1 MHDYTVGAG
10 NAFAELADYMD
21 QEPEKQKTEKQ
32 KTEKQEPEKRKN
44 VDAHSGFGDETC
56 KGNVRVNI
64 LGLTP
69 LDFDAPDSS
78 EIIAELLQAHGFS
91 VNVSLGMGEG
101 HSDWKR
107 APQADVNLVVS
118 STGIALAKKMEQL
131 YRIPYVV
138 GTPTG
143 AFAEVLFGQLA
154 AAAADQKSVVA
165 YHMEAPQERKA
176 EVKSPK
182 LVLIGEAV
190 TMNSLAAALFLQ
202 CGIQAQVICPL
213 ETREGLLRD
222 CDSHTE
228 GEEDLELLLQELS
241 SVAGEHLV
249 IAADPLYRP
258 ILPEHARF
266 VPLSHEAF
274 SGRCFRRDRKCLVG
288 EHAGALAAIAESFA
302 GMQSKNYEQS
312 AGTQDIDNTIEETE
326 EETNHVTQ

>member
-10 NAFAELADYMD
+10 NAFAKLADYM
-21 QEPEKQKTEKQ
+21 EPKQEKQKTEKQ
-32 KTEKQEPEKRKN
+32 KPEKKKME
-44 VDAHSGFGDETC
+44 DKLCSSGEKACG
-56 KGNVRVNI
+56 GNVRVNI

-69 LDFDAPDSS
+69 LDFDAPGSS
-78 EIIAELLQAHGFS
+78 EIIAEILQSHGFS

-101 HSDWKR
+101 HSGWKR
-107 APQADVNLVVS
+107 ASQSDVNLVVS
-118 STGIALAKKMEQL
+118 SAGIALAKKMEQL

-138 GTPTG
+138 GTPAGT
-143 AFAEVLFGQLA
+143 FAEVLLGQLA
-154 AAAADQKSVVA
+154 SAAADQKSVVA
-165 YHMEAPQERKA
+165 YYMEAPRERKA
-176 EVKSPK
+176 ESKSPK

-190 TMNSLAAALFLQ
+190 TMNSLAAALILQ
-202 CGIQAQVICPL
+202 YGIPAQVICPL

-222 CDSHTE
+222 CDYHTQ

-241 SVAGEHLV
+241 STAGDNLV

-258 ILPEHARF
+258 ILPEQARF

-288 EHAGALAAIAESFA
+288 EHAKALAVIAESFA
-302 GMQSKNYEQS
+302 GTRSKTYEQS
-312 AGTQDIDNTIEETE
+312 AGARDIDNAIAETE